1 MKKPNLHIA
10 FAVIIFALIVLLSGC
25 AIGIRPRSHDA
36 SSEDDIYYEE
46 AVSDSY
52 SSSTGSR
59 SSDYHRDPNYN
70 PWTMGTYYQYYS
82 GPSRAGGSD
91 TESNLSE
98 SKRPAVSS
106 RDSASQAPG
115 DNSKSLKTNR
125 SSIRDLRKQEPA
137 PVPSPITR
145 QKART
150 TTQQSSSRTSQREK
164 ASEEASAKQRQ
175 PRPQINS
182 QKARIKPDESK
193 AKDEDE
199 NKKSQD

>member
-1 MKKPNLHIA
+1 MKKLNLHIA
-10 FAVIIFALIVLLSGC
+10 FAVMVFTLIVLLSGC

-36 SSEDDIYYEE
+36 SSEDDAYYEE
-46 AVSDSY
+46 AVYDSY
-52 SSSTGSR
+52 GNTGSR
-59 SSDYHRDPNYN
+59 SGGYHRDPNYN

-91 TESNLSE
+91 KESNLSE

-150 TTQQSSSRTSQREK
+150 TKQRSSSRTSQRKK
-164 ASEEASAKQRQ
+164 ASDEASAKQRQ

-182 QKARIKPDESK
+182 QKSRIKPDESK

-199 NKKSQD
+199 KKKSQN